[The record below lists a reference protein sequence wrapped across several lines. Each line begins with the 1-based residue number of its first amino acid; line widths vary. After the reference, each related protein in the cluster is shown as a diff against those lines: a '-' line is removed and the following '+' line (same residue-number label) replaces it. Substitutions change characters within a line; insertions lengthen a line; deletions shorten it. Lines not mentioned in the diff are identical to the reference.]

1 MAPELQILHESP
13 LKKQPEHEAAGVC
26 PPEGASDRE
35 PPLPQSLQLLFL
47 AFIAEDTDSTR
58 TLLRTMTRERK
69 KLNEEITHDQA
80 GSNSNGTND
89 NDVTVQF

>member
-1 MAPELQILHESP
+1 MAPEAQILHESP

-35 PPLPQSLQLLFL
+35 PPLPQSLQLLLL

-58 TLLRTMTRERK
+58 TLWHTMT
-69 KLNEEITHDQA
+69 HD
-80 GSNSNGTND
+80 GEKN
-89 NDVTVQF
+89 VR